1 MNAFISYSIA
11 DNQQYILNLLAQRLA
26 EKGLTLVTST
36 NQTDYADFQVSN
48 EIRNCALFIGLVT
61 KAGRIAKTARVYSEF
76 KMAHMYNKP
85 AIYLIEDSVEVAPW
99 INAYPNTI
107 RFNRFSIDQ
116 AIYQVKN
123 RIHNPQFSESNSNA
137 AAWVLGGVAVL
148 GLLSWLSDKE
158 K

>member
-11 DNQQYILNLLAQRLA
+11 DNQQYILNLLAQKLA

-36 NQTDYADFQVSN
+36 NQSDYADFQVSN
-48 EIRNCALFIGLVT
+48 EIRNCALFIGLIT
-61 KAGRIAKTARVYSEF
+61 KAGRSSKTSRVYSEF
-76 KMAHMYNKP
+76 QMAHRYSKP
-85 AIYLIEDSVEVAPW
+85 AIYLIEDNVDVAPW
-99 INAYPNTI
+99 INNYQNTI
-107 RFNRFSIDQ
+107 RFNRFFINQ
-116 AIYQVKN
+116 AIQQVKD
-123 RIHNPQFSESNSNA
+123 RIYNPQTSESNSNA

>member
-36 NQTDYADFQVSN
+36 NQSDYADFQVSN
-48 EIRNCALFIGLVT
+48 EIRNCALFIGLIT
-61 KAGRIAKTARVYSEF
+61 KAGRPSKTSRVYSEF
-76 KMAHMYNKP
+76 QTAHRYSKP
-85 AIYLIEDSVEVAPW
+85 AIYLIEDNVDVAPW
-99 INAYPNTI
+99 INNYQNTL
-107 RFNRFSIDQ
+107 RFNRFSINQ
-116 AIYQVKN
+116 TIQQVKD
-123 RIHNPQFSESNSNA
+123 RIYNPQTSESNSNA
-137 AAWVLGGVAVL
+137 AAWVLGGVAVI